1 MGISRRFQQMLR
13 FLVQP
18 VAPDTDQEL
27 DALIQAALRDDP
39 AGGPSLGAWDRLRIS
54 IVERGRMHRRGM
66 WVLDEPFRDPPAPA
80 LLSALQLAN
89 ANSFRNARTEDLR
102 RQGRE
107 LGWSQLMPPVARL
120 LNV

>member
-39 AGGPSLGAWDRLRIS
+39 AGGPSLGAWERLRIS

-66 WVLDEPFRDPPAPA
+66 WLLEEPFRDPPEPA

-107 LGWSQLMPPVARL
+107 LVWSQLMPPFAML